1 MHPKHPHF
9 RALILA
15 GLMGWTIL
23 EVSSSLSSLTKKTE
37 NSLPLPI
44 PLMNSSAVAQ
54 EEARALPKRNPRM
67 AGSHGHLPLTFEVNQ
82 GQTDPQVQFF
92 SRGRGATFFLTK
104 TEAVLQFRTTDFGL
118 RNSQL
123 SIDDFPLSIL
133 DRTL

>member
-23 EVSSSLSSLTKKTE
+23 EVSSSLSNLTKRTA
-37 NSLPLPI
+37 NSFPLPI
-44 PLMNSSAVAQ
+44 PLMKMNSSAVAQ
-54 EEARALPKRNPRM
+54 KDPRALPKRNPRM

-104 TEAVLQFRTTDFGL
+104 TEAVLQFRTGDFGL
-118 RNSQL
+118 R
-123 SIDDFPLSIL
+123 
-133 DRTL
+133 T